1 MYLGLFVC
9 DTNRKES
16 HPRTVFQTQ
25 AETWGSPGKPN
36 AHLRH
41 DFDLLVPTL
50 EGQGEDLSAPIGHG
64 GRLAVHHE
72 VHAVG
77 LRRGWLG
84 VLLGT
89 DHVEGLRIERRGRGE
104 EGVRRQQAQSWP
116 HPPQTPPG
124 LTTGPC
130 RAPILS
136 NQVTS
141 DHSVSGG
148 KHRSFKESHGDE
160 QGIYCLIVHLFYP
173 SI

>member
-1 MYLGLFVC
+1 MC
-9 DTNRKES
+9 DTNCKES

-50 EGQGEDLSAPIGHG
+50 EGQGEDLGAPIGHG

-89 DHVEGLRIERRGRGE
+89 DHVEGLRIEREGLGEGGREAAAGPSPDLTLP
-104 EGVRRQQAQSWP
+104 RR
-116 HPPQTPPG
+116 HPGSPQG
-124 LTTGPC
+124 
-130 RAPILS
+130 RAELPS
-136 NQVTS
+136 SQTQVTS
-141 DHSVSGG
+141 DHSVGG
-148 KHRSFKESHGDE
+148 EARKF
-160 QGIYCLIVHLFYP
+160 QGKP
-173 SI
+173 W

>member
-1 MYLGLFVC
+1 MC
-9 DTNRKES
+9 DTNCKES

-50 EGQGEDLSAPIGHG
+50 EGQGEDLGAPIGHG

-84 VLLGT
+84 VLLGA
-89 DHVEGLRIERRGRGE
+89 DHVEGLRIEREGLGEGGREAAAGP
-104 EGVRRQQAQSWP
+104 VLTSPSPDATQAHHRAVLSS
-116 HPPQTPPG
+116 HPLKPKSPV
-124 LTTGPC
+124 TTV
-130 RAPILS
+130 L
-136 NQVTS
+136 
-141 DHSVSGG
+141 GG
-148 KHRSFKESHGDE
+148 KHGSFKESHGDE
-160 QGIYCLIVHLFYP
+160 QGIYCLCLVHLFSP